1 MSGANPLEV
10 LEVRRHAK
18 GTTLFLL
25 VTLGVLG
32 CGGMGATTFV
42 HPDYN
47 FAYVERVAVIP
58 FENLSED
65 RGAAARMSR
74 YFVTQLLD
82 ARVFDIVEPGEVSAG
97 MVSVGSLRLAE
108 LAPEQIMDLGRRFGA
123 QALFLG
129 SVTESSVVRT
139 GASAENVVTI
149 DVRMVETETGSVIWS
164 TTVTE
169 TGRGFWSRL
178 FGTNGDT
185 MGEVSRR
192 AAGRAIGEL
201 VD

>member
-1 MSGANPLEV
+1 MKCEQRMLAPLGALALVVV
-10 LEVRRHAK
+10 LLA
-18 GTTLFLL
+18 
-25 VTLGVLG
+25 G

-58 FENLSED
+58 FENLSDD

-74 YFVTQLLD
+74 YFVTELLD
-82 ARVFDIVEPGEVSAG
+82 ARVFDVVEPGEVAQG
-97 MVSVGSLRLAE
+97 MVAIGSLRVAE
-108 LAPEQIMDLGRRFGA
+108 LPPEQFVELGRTFQA

-129 SVTESSVVRT
+129 SVTESAVVRT
-139 GASAENVVTI
+139 GASSENVVTL
-149 DVRMVETETGSVIWS
+149 DVRLVETETGAVIWS

-178 FGTNGDT
+178 FGTSGDS
-185 MGEVSRR
+185 MGEVSRK
-192 AAGRAIGEL
+192 AVSKAISEL